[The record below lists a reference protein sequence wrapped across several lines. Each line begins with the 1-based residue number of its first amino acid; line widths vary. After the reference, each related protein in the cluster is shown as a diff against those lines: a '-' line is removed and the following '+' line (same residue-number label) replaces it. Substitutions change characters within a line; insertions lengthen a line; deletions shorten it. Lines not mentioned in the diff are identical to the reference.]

1 MGIFVPKKVKINGAV
16 VMFVQSSL
24 TITMGYGETNVRVQV
39 SGKSTETISS
49 ENLDT
54 ALSIVSF
61 DVLSSDTGDSTD
73 IKKLI
78 EAWKS
83 KSGTNTIFVEPDGIG
98 IAQNFVG
105 MSLTNDPE
113 INESPDGSISLTFSG
128 QKGNLT

>member
-1 MGIFVPKKVKINGAV
+1 
-16 VMFVQSSL
+16 MFVQSSL

-83 KSGTNTIFVEPDGIG
+83 NSGTNTIFVEPDGIG

-128 QKGNLT
+128 QKGKLT